1 MITITPPIIFSK
13 EVAQNRPPTPPQ
25 RAWEGA
31 NEIRRR
37 ERDRP
42 IPRDFL
48 GPEPRASPIR
58 RYGMV
63 ALRSKQGASRDRQ
76 TSDDNQPRRS
86 GAVAHWLFCGCS
98 LFHRGSFDFGLLAL
112 FIGFVQEPIDD
123 ARVVLLLGSSVLCFL
138 LLFSTA

>member
-1 MITITPPIIFSK
+1 PK
-13 EVAQNRPPTPPQ
+13 NRPPTPPQ

-37 ERDRP
+37 ERDRL
-42 IPRDFL
+42 F
-48 GPEPRASPIR
+48 PETSYDLSRAHR
-58 RYGMV
+58 LFVDTV

-112 FIGFVQEPIDD
+112 FIGFVHEPIDD
-123 ARVVLLLGSSVLCFL
+123 ARALLLLDPSVLRFL
-138 LLFSTA
+138 LLFSEEFVVDFPTHWVLHL